1 MEWFSA
7 QIISK
12 FSVTFHQNIVQH
24 FEMFGNTAIFGIQ
37 RGHMLL
43 TVQMHASP
51 IVPKLYQ
58 LKFSHFFSQSLLNIL
73 RLFDKKMI
81 TSWQGHILSCPGQLI
96 RCYSSLTAKDIN
108 LFQSVPILNIDF
120 ILSCKYWET
129 PFQAQMISIM
139 TAISTEALDFIL
151 CCKHLDSS
159 CRRQQFPGILS
170 EHDKRIY
177 QHCCF

>member
-1 MEWFSA
+1 MLKVSEILRLHWSA
-7 QIISK
+7 KNDYETAKSENIGTDFIITWE

-51 IVPKLYQ
+51 IVPKLSQ
-58 LKFSHFFSQSLLNIL
+58 LKFSLFFSQSSPNIL

-108 LFQSVPILNIDF
+108 LFQSVPF
-120 ILSCKYWET
+120 
-129 PFQAQMISIM
+129 PVSIGKPR
-139 TAISTEALDFIL
+139 SKLKWYQSWLQFRQ
-151 CCKHLDSS
+151 
-159 CRRQQFPGILS
+159 RR
-170 EHDKRIY
+170 
-177 QHCCF
+177 